1 MGGIPVAKPRINYEA
16 SIRMLVHDV
25 RVTRANLAAQ
35 MARLDRIEFDL
46 VSLLQACAPFEVK
59 GCVSGPVS
67 VAHNL
72 AVWRRSDGSVEVS
85 IDGGA
90 KFSLGPRLADV
101 FLFLASGG
109 KDTSG
114 KDPLVAWRSR
124 EDILRFLQDGSS
136 RSFRRSYVNNMV
148 HLLKEA
154 LRKAGY
160 DRSLIQTHRGKGI
173 RLAFKSG
180 SQDLSAVLSSR
191 A

>member
-1 MGGIPVAKPRINYEA
+1 MAKPRINYDA

-35 MARLDRIEFDL
+35 IARLDRIEFDL
-46 VSLLQACAPFEVK
+46 VTLLQACAPFETNA
-59 GCVSGPVS
+59 CVSGS
-67 VAHNL
+67 FRVAHNL
-72 AVWRRSDGSVEVS
+72 AIWRRSDGSVEVS

-109 KDTSG
+109 KDASG

-124 EDILRFLQDGSS
+124 ADILRFLQEGAS
-136 RSFRRSYVNNMV
+136 RSFRKSYVNNMV

-160 DRSLIQTHRGKGI
+160 DRSLIQTHRRKGI
-173 RLAFKSG
+173 RLAYKGG

>member
-1 MGGIPVAKPRINYEA
+1 VAKPRINYEA

-35 MARLDRIEFDL
+35 MARLDRIDFDL
-46 VSLLQACAPFEVK
+46 VSLLQACAPCETK
-59 GCVSGPVS
+59 GCGPGPS
-67 VAHNL
+67 RIAHNL
-72 AVWRRSDGSVEVS
+72 VVWRRGDGFVEVS

-90 KFSLGPRLADV
+90 KFSLGPRLAEV

-109 KDTSG
+109 KDASG

-124 EDILRFLQDGSS
+124 AEIVRYLQEGAGKP
-136 RSFRRSYVNNMV
+136 FRRNYVNNMV

-160 DRSLIQTHRGKGI
+160 DRSLIQTHRQKGI
-173 RLAFKSG
+173 RLAYKSG
-180 SQDLSAVLSSR
+180 SQELSAALSSQ